1 MRVPKRPFVFSLRN
15 TKFYSC
21 TQTAIRLFTAE
32 YEILQLCPNGHFFF
46 HSEIQ
51 NFTVVPKRLFIFY
64 SEIQNLE
71 LFPNGHSIFFYNET
85 QKFEICTQTPICFS
99 EQNREF

>member
-71 LFPNGHSIFFYNET
+71 LFPNGHSIFFL
-85 QKFEICTQTPICFS
+85 
-99 EQNREF
+99 